1 MVFNKKYLLTI
12 ILFYIFINYSLEH
25 GKHSDENKNNNEYQK
40 YLEKYIINKIKNFP
54 KLYQANIGAAIISTC
69 NNINCTYSNFYFN
82 ISI

>member
-54 KLYQANIGAAIISTC
+54 KLYQANIGAAIISTAP
-69 NNINCTYSNFYFN
+69 IPIFILIIIIFQ
-82 ISI
+82 II